1 MQNFKKISLNK
12 AALRAILF
20 VAIFSLA
27 ANLGAQS
34 VPPKKILFVGN
45 SYTYFWNLP
54 QNVALLAKNGG
65 VNLYTQQSTAGGVNW
80 GQHMRGEKELKTEQL
95 IKEGDFDIVVLQNHS
110 MAAMD
115 RPDSLMHFGQLFDE
129 LIKQTEAETYLYMTW
144 AREWDPYMQSEITKQ
159 YLELARKINAKLV
172 PVGLAWQRARE
183 LRPGFPLY
191 DEDRSHPS
199 PLGTYLT
206 ACVFYRVFTG
216 KSPVGLSERLVSED
230 KSGEKLY
237 VNIQSKENALFCQK
251 VVDDIFSKW
260 EY

>member
-1 MQNFKKISLNK
+1 MKQTSFLILLILCTIGLK
-12 AALRAILF
+12 AQTSA
-20 VAIFSLA
+20 
-27 ANLGAQS
+27 
-34 VPPKKILFVGN
+34 PKRILFVGN

-54 QNVALLAKNGG
+54 QNVAALAKAGG
-65 VNLYTQQSTAGGVNW
+65 ADIHTQQSTAGGVNW
-80 GQHMRGEKELKTEQL
+80 GQHLRGEKDLKTGAI

-110 MAAMD
+110 MATIE
-115 RPDSLMHFGQLFDE
+115 RKDSLRIFGKILDD
-129 LIKQTEAETYLYMTW
+129 LARKSGAKTYLYMTW
-144 AREWDPYMQSEITKQ
+144 AREWDPYMQEEITNEYMAFGK
-159 YLELARKINAKLV
+159 EIGAKVV

-230 KSGEKLY
+230 KNGEKLY
-237 VNIQSKENALFCQK
+237 INIQSKENALFCQK
-251 VVDDIFSKW
+251 VADEIISKW
-260 EY
+260 QF